1 MTCVGFVWLDTFAIL
16 AYLLLLRKTTKPTS
30 MSRSIVIGIIVIL
43 MLFLAS
49 RILLKTGNEIDHEM
63 QSYVHNLSYDFT
75 AKVDSIILVNSKK
88 GTGILVCKITSGV
101 CNRLVE
107 DSLNQH
113 LMNYKRI
120 RFLNFKPNGQFQIFL
135 GGISKY
141 QPNDSI
147 IVNSNEDKFNIFR
160 SEEVILK
167 SKVSHSTTQKVYF
180 AFWLQD

>member
-75 AKVDSIILVNSKK
+75 AKVDSIILVNSKN
-88 GTGILVCKITSGV
+88 T
-101 CNRLVE
+101 
-107 DSLNQH
+107 
-113 LMNYKRI
+113 
-120 RFLNFKPNGQFQIFL
+120 
-135 GGISKY
+135 
-141 QPNDSI
+141 
-147 IVNSNEDKFNIFR
+147 
-160 SEEVILK
+160 
-167 SKVSHSTTQKVYF
+167 
-180 AFWLQD
+180 

>member
-88 GTGILVCKITSGV
+88 GTGILVCKITSGI
-101 CNRLVE
+101 CNRFVE

-167 SKVSHSTTQKVYF
+167 SEVSHSTTQKVYF